1 MQGLNEAEL
10 EAKHPRWF
18 RHMVKMIERYVP
30 EIGTRPRRKVS
41 PKRRR
46 LRKKKRRRSRKKKQN
61 LMDMVLADLKSN
73 VAPRGYK
80 RLGHKSQKP
89 ARLDQM
95 APGPWAPDPEPFGV
109 VWGM

>member
-1 MQGLNEAEL
+1 MQRLSEAEL

-18 RHMVKMIERYVP
+18 RHMVNMIERFVP
-30 EIGTRPRRKVS
+30 EIGKRPRRKVK

-46 LRKKKRRRSRKKKQN
+46 LRKKKRRRSRKKKKS
-61 LMDMVLADLKSN
+61 LMDMVLADLKSH

-80 RLGHKSQKP
+80 RLGRGSRGR

-95 APGPWAPDPEPFGV
+95 TPGPLAPDPEPFG
-109 VWGM
+109 M

>member
-18 RHMVKMIERYVP
+18 RHMVNMIERYVP
-30 EIGTRPRRKVS
+30 EIGKRPRRKVK

-46 LRKKKRRRSRKKKQN
+46 LRKKKRRRSRKKKKN
-61 LMDMVLADLKSN
+61 LMDMVLADLKSH

-80 RLGHKSQKP
+80 RLGPAQKR
-89 ARLDQM
+89 ARWIDQM
-95 APGPWAPDPEPFGV
+95 TPGPWAEPAPDL
-109 VWGM
+109 

>member
-1 MQGLNEAEL
+1 MQRLNEAEL

-30 EIGTRPRRKVS
+30 EIGKRPRRKVK

-46 LRKKKRRRSRKKKQN
+46 LRKKKRRRSRKKKKN

-73 VAPRGYK
+73 VAPPGYK
-80 RLGHKSQKP
+80 RLSSGPKKSV
-89 ARLDQM
+89 RWLD
-95 APGPWAPDPEPFGV
+95 DL
-109 VWGM
+109 